1 MIKKYELV
9 DESGRKRLRALRNFS
24 VQGRDVNVHDLGGYV
39 YDDKTLSQDGNCWV
53 FSGSLEYP
61 GVRVM
66 DEAIVDMGTD
76 TANVAPRMKA
86 CVIRG
91 NSRIMGALSFESES
105 IEVLQTPARFEQGG
119 YTAMAGMLPVKASD
133 GSRIRIPASVFGG
146 SVGKVAITS
155 ASYEAR
161 VISIDS
167 DGFVTSAGAWTA
179 GGPAVALT
187 TTSPYFLVEVRKTPS
202 AAITPAD
209 VTAAG
214 ITITSARESF
224 LDINNSS
231 IVPVYDGVPAA
242 SSIMRIQST
251 STGSLFNC
259 SMRAECVYNKANSL
273 LFGSGATKTN
283 FFLTLSGGTQLAIR
297 GFKLRN
303 TNFYSR
309 EPLPIVGPQGLVIF
323 DVSDC
328 PAFTYDPGTFPD
340 AANFL
345 RSGKTFYF
353 KSCNM
358 PVGSAIHYY
367 DPKVNV
373 WDNIDFTKAMA
384 DLGKKAFA
392 DTTIIS
398 SNVQGMYRARGNTSG
413 SIGGLLEAASSFDNA
428 IYAGTA
434 GATYDCITYKDCVV
448 KGKFTL
454 SGRCVF
460 GGTQGGAVRITNT
473 SATAMVVDGNF
484 RIEGNAQ
491 VTDTPLKG
499 TGYIGGNAELKNG
512 NVEGYIYMDGNAKYI
527 PEAATNPATLKHVVM
542 TGNSKVLK
550 QRDVSNNHVKIE
562 LSDNAVIDSVASTD
576 RGFLKMS
583 GNAYLYSASATLTP
597 LVMGTLE
604 MKDNAKLVGGTLTI
618 HGDVT
623 LCGGYD
629 QTSGTQTIYGKRTIS
644 DVSEIAAVEL
654 PPTKIT
660 W

>member
-9 DESGRKRLRALRNFS
+9 DESGRKRLRALRNFT

-39 YDDKTLSQDGNCWV
+39 YDDKTLSQDGNCWI

-66 DEAIVDMGTD
+66 DEAIVDMGID

-86 CVIRG
+86 CVIHG
-91 NSRIMGALSFESES
+91 SSRIMGAISFESAS
-105 IEVLQTPARFEQGG
+105 GDVLQTPARFEQGG
-119 YTAMAGMLPVKASD
+119 YTANVGMTPVKASD

-161 VISIDS
+161 IISIDP
-167 DGFVTSAGAWTA
+167 DGFVTNGGAWTA
-179 GGPAVALT
+179 GGPAVTLT
-187 TTSPYFLVEVRKTPS
+187 TASPYFLVEVRKTPS

-231 IVPVYDGVPAA
+231 IVPVYDGVPEV
-242 SSIMRIQST
+242 SSIMRIQSVG
-251 STGSLFNC
+251 TGSLLNC
-259 SMRAECVYNKANSL
+259 SMRAECVYNSVNSL
-273 LFGSGATKTN
+273 LFESDAIKTN
-283 FFLTLSGGTQLAIR
+283 FSLVLSGGTKSVIR

-309 EPLPIVGPQGLVIF
+309 QSLPEAGPQGRVIF
-323 DVSDC
+323 EVSDC

-340 AANFL
+340 AAGFL
-345 RSGKTFYF
+345 SSGKTFYF
-353 KSCNM
+353 KNCNM
-358 PVGSAIHYY
+358 PAGSAIHYY
-367 DPKVNV
+367 DPKVNA
-373 WDNIDFTKAMA
+373 WDNIDFTKAVA
-384 DLGKKAFA
+384 DLGKSLPLAGTIHLVSSNKQGWYRLYDKTPKAHGALVEAISSLATTRISGYA
-392 DTTIIS
+392 DT
-398 SNVQGMYRARGNTSG
+398 
-413 SIGGLLEAASSFDNA
+413 
-428 IYAGTA
+428 
-434 GATYDCITYKDCVV
+434 YDSVIYKDCVI

-460 GGTQGGAVRITNT
+460 GGTQGGASRITNT
-473 SATAMVVDGNF
+473 TATAMVVDGSF
-484 RIEGNAQ
+484 RIDGNAQ

-512 NVEGYIYMDGNAKYI
+512 NVMGYIYMDGNAKVDLPVNTSNFRRLIMRDNAILTKIRANTALSLAMYGNALLNGSVI
-527 PEAATNPATLKHVVM
+527 
-542 TGNSKVLK
+542 TGGGDFIMGDNSKIDTSGAVN
-550 QRDVSNNHVKIE
+550 SNGRAE
-562 LSDNAVIDSVASTD
+562 L
-576 RGFLKMS
+576 
-583 GNAYLYSASATLTP
+583 
-597 LVMGTLE
+597 
-604 MKDNAKLVGGTLTI
+604 KDNASITGTGSLSVSGDVKLVGGFNLST
-618 HGDVT
+618 G
-623 LCGGYD
+623 
-629 QTSGTQTIYGKRTIS
+629 SQTIYGKRVIS
-644 DVSEIAAVEL
+644 DVSQIGETEL